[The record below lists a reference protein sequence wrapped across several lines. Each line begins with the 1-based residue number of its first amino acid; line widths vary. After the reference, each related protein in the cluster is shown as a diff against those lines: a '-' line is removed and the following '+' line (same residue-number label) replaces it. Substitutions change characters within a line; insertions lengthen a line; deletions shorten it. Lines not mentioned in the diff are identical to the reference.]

1 MSIKVAQKD
10 FTIKIK
16 DFNTFKKF
24 PKNVG
29 DFGKI
34 IVVTGFEK
42 LPKVQQIAQSGH
54 IASY

>member
-42 LPKVQQIAQSGH
+42 LPKVQQIAQTGH